1 MTMALSDRKIY
12 LASRSPRR
20 RELLRQ
26 IGVGHEVLL
35 MREDARRGAEVDET
49 PMAGEAPRD
58 YALRVAIAKAQAGLQ
73 VVARRATGMIKPVLA
88 ADTTIAL
95 DNTIIGKPAD
105 AADAK
110 RILHALS
117 GRSHVVITA
126 VAVAFADQLET
137 RISESI
143 VSMAALSDAL
153 ILLAGRMSI
162 PGEQYEAASVDGAS
176 NWQKFRFIT
185 WPSMRS
191 LYLTSTILSMIW
203 TLGDFNSVYLL
214 TGGGPAD
221 LTHVLATLGIRYLR
235 LDQVDLSLASI
246 VVALPLVLPLVYF
259 MMKRL
264 SK

>member
-1 MTMALSDRKIY
+1 MPISDRKIY

-110 RILHALS
+110 RILNALS

-137 RISESI
+137 RLSESM
-143 VSMAALSDAL
+143 VSMAALSDAQIQRYIDSGESMDKAGAYAVQGRAAAFITRIEGSYSGIMGL
-153 ILLAGRMSI
+153 PLAETVELLAVFHI
-162 PGEQYEAASVDGAS
+162 ASV
-176 NWQKFRFIT
+176 
-185 WPSMRS
+185 
-191 LYLTSTILSMIW
+191 
-203 TLGDFNSVYLL
+203 
-214 TGGGPAD
+214 
-221 LTHVLATLGIRYLR
+221 
-235 LDQVDLSLASI
+235 
-246 VVALPLVLPLVYF
+246 
-259 MMKRL
+259 
-264 SK
+264 

>member
-110 RILHALS
+110 RILNALS

-143 VSMAALSDAL
+143 VSMAALSDAQIQRYIDSGESMDKAGAYAVQGRAAAFITRIEGSYSGIMGL
-153 ILLAGRMSI
+153 PLAETVELLAVFHI
-162 PGEQYEAASVDGAS
+162 ASV
-176 NWQKFRFIT
+176 
-185 WPSMRS
+185 
-191 LYLTSTILSMIW
+191 
-203 TLGDFNSVYLL
+203 
-214 TGGGPAD
+214 
-221 LTHVLATLGIRYLR
+221 
-235 LDQVDLSLASI
+235 
-246 VVALPLVLPLVYF
+246 
-259 MMKRL
+259 
-264 SK
+264 

>member
-1 MTMALSDRKIY
+1 MPISDRKIY

-143 VSMAALSDAL
+143 VSMAALSDAQIQRYIDSGESMDKAGAYAVQGRAAAFITRIEGSYSGIMGL
-153 ILLAGRMSI
+153 PLAETVELLAVFHI
-162 PGEQYEAASVDGAS
+162 ASV
-176 NWQKFRFIT
+176 
-185 WPSMRS
+185 
-191 LYLTSTILSMIW
+191 
-203 TLGDFNSVYLL
+203 
-214 TGGGPAD
+214 
-221 LTHVLATLGIRYLR
+221 
-235 LDQVDLSLASI
+235 
-246 VVALPLVLPLVYF
+246 
-259 MMKRL
+259 
-264 SK
+264 